1 MLSDK
6 NPEQLYIS
14 SGEVHGFLTQAANSQ
29 AANSEV
35 CYQMANCLDAELAR
49 GIDWQDHTVVI
60 A

>member
-14 SGEVHGFLTQAANSQ
+14 SGEVHGFLTQ